1 MRLTAGPT
9 LRTSTATQ
17 GTPPAAVDSMT
28 AVVNYLSQI
37 AVATPDV
44 GDKYEEEEDD
54 DGEEM

>member
-1 MRLTAGPT
+1 MRLTADPT

-44 GDKYEEEEDD
+44 GEGHEDD
-54 DGEEM
+54 NDDNQET